1 MAGGACC
8 VLSVMGAGG
17 YYFYDKSKEGT
28 NQPPPPPPPPPPA
41 TQGSNNTITL
51 PTQTKTDYISGA
63 PGAPG
68 APGTT
73 GAPATQGSNNTITL
87 PTQTITDYIS
97 GAPGAPGTT
106 GAPGNT
112 GNTGAP
118 GEETTEMCSRQYFGM
133 NPISEIYVTQG
144 IDQSTDWEAPGCTV
158 PDTQLGSDIF
168 WNTPPEHP
176 IGRMLTGLWGANIC
190 GKKSSGN
197 YSANTK
203 QIKAVKAFMVESG
216 DDSCPAG
223 WITVKNQWGQNWDM
237 RKYQRGDT
245 VRLCYQTESVNNPC
259 DDDGAPRD
267 IKLVRGD
274 TCDTEEIDAG
284 GDILGLSEST
294 QSWRVCAK

>member
-1 MAGGACC
+1 MVSTSTIAMAGGACC
-8 VLSVMGAGG
+8 VLSVMGVGG

-28 NQPPPPPPPPPPA
+28 NQPPPPPPPPA

-68 APGTT
+68 TT
-73 GAPATQGSNNTITL
+73 GAPGATGNTGNTGA
-87 PTQTITDYIS
+87 TGNTGNT
-97 GAPGAPGTT
+97 GAPGAP
-106 GAPGNT
+106 
-112 GNTGAP
+112 GAP
-118 GEETTEMCSRQYFGM
+118 GEETTEMCIRQYFGM

-144 IDQSTDWEAPGCTV
+144 IDEATDWEAPGCTV

-168 WNTPPEHP
+168 WNTPPGHP
-176 IGRMLTGLWGANIC
+176 VTRFMTGLWGANIC
-190 GKKSSGN
+190 GKKSPGN

-203 QIKAVKAFMVESG
+203 QIKAVKAVKVDSD

-223 WITVKNQWGQNWDM
+223 WITVKNQWNQKWDM
-237 RKYQRGDT
+237 RKYQGGGY

-259 DDDGAPRD
+259 DDDGAPRN
-267 IKLVRGD
+267 IKLVKGD

-284 GDILGLSEST
+284 EDILGLSEGL